1 MQRLHLAV
9 SAPSFPPI
17 ISCRAAPSVLPL
29 FPWWAE
35 AFWPDYF
42 EAGFLVAS
50 VIIVAE
56 AIVGFYL
63 ELCITLTNL
72 TMLALPE
79 IIHSRGSFEL
89 LRLRERSC

>member
-42 EAGFLVAS
+42 EVGFLVAP

-56 AIVGFYL
+56 AIVVFCL
-63 ELCITLTNL
+63 EFCITLTNL

-79 IIHSRGSFEL
+79 TILSRGSFEL
-89 LRLRERSC
+89 LRPRKRSC